1 MNDKKE
7 PVTPRPGETF
17 CRGDSMCKGPE
28 EATGWVSM
36 RLGRVKTRIGGKVEV
51 VSRARSGW
59 GPRMATKRAG
69 YVVGA
74 PCQQL

>member
-1 MNDKKE
+1 MTCKASLEEMNDKKE

-36 RLGRVKTRIGGKVEV
+36 RLGRVKTRIGGE
-51 VSRARSGW
+51 SGGLRLKW
-59 GPRMATKRAG
+59 
-69 YVVGA
+69 
-74 PCQQL
+74 